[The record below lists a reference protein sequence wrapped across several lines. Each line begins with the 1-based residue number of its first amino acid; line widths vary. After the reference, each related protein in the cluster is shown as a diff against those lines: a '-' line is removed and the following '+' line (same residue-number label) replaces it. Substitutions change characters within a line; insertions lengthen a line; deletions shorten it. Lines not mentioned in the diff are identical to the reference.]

1 MSKGT
6 FQMHDGHRFR
16 FLYPLIL
23 LLVLSCQSQQKF
35 DIVISQG
42 TIYDGSGG
50 APYVADIAISGDR
63 IAGIGDYSGAEAT
76 TIIEAGEMAVAPGFI
91 NMLSWATESLIVDGK
106 SESDIRQGVTL
117 EVMGEGWSMGPLSE
131 ELKESMKSMQGDI
144 RFDITW
150 TTLGEYLQYLEDK
163 GVACNVASFVGATT
177 LRLHQIGG
185 ENRPPTA
192 EELDKMKEL
201 AAQAMREG
209 AMGLGSSLIYAPAFY
224 ADTEE
229 LIELARVVAGFD
241 GMYISHLRSE
251 GDHWLAAIDELIRIS
266 KEAGLPAEIYHLK
279 AGGQHNWDKLEEAIA
294 RIDSARD
301 AGLEITTDMYNYVAG
316 ATGLDASMPP
326 WVQEGTFADWSNRLQ
341 QPGIRQRV
349 IEEMKRPGDD
359 WENLY
364 FAAGTADN
372 LLLIGFKIDS
382 LKYLTGKNLKEVA
395 ELHRKSPEE
404 TAIDLVIND
413 GSRVETAYFLM
424 SEENVRKQVQLP
436 YMSFGSDAASMAPV
450 DPFTRSS
457 THPRAYGNFARLL
470 GKYVREE
477 RLIPLEEAIYKLTT
491 LPATNLKL
499 KERGALKEQYFADL
513 VIFDPDSVQDH
524 ATFEH
529 PHQYSTGVRDVIVNG
544 VPVLRNGDHTGAMPG
559 RFIKG
564 PGFRETTAQ

>member
-1 MSKGT
+1 
-6 FQMHDGHRFR
+6 MHDGHRFR

-341 QPGIRQRV
+341 QPGIRQKV